1 MEAILTNP
9 RNYSKRLNGKL
20 NSAGKIIKSYRIK
33 NHISRQTL
41 SDKLMIMGI
50 DISAQSIYDL
60 ETGNRAILDYE
71 LCAIAKCLGVSSND
85 LLKDFEKYLDQNLY
99 E

>member
-1 MEAILTNP
+1 
-9 RNYSKRLNGKL
+9 
-20 NSAGKIIKSYRIK
+20 
-33 NHISRQTL
+33 
-41 SDKLMIMGI
+41 MIMGI

-60 ETGNRAILDYE
+60 ETGNRGILDYE